1 MKHPNYPK
9 ATNHYLGTSSTSL
22 PRSSKEN
29 LQQTLKDFGARL
41 REVSERIERERGVK
55 VL

>member
-9 ATNHYLGTSSTSL
+9 ATNQYLGTSSNSL
-22 PRSSKEN
+22 PKSSKEN
-29 LQQTLKDFGARL
+29 LQQTLKDFSIRL
-41 REVSERIERERGVK
+41 KEVCARIEREKGVK

>member
-9 ATNHYLGTSSTSL
+9 ATNQYLGTSSTSL
-22 PRSSKEN
+22 PKSSKEN

-41 REVSERIERERGVK
+41 KKVSDRIEEEKGVK